1 MYKGLTLI
9 ATLVLLSMGIA
20 RAEGPSPTSIEA
32 ARSLVTTLKLADQ
45 YKALLPGILASLRP
59 VLSQDRPEIERD
71 FDAMAPVVLGTYEK
85 YYGSM
90 LESAVALYANTFTA
104 DELRAIDA
112 FYRSAAGQKY
122 LEKSHDLAQQSQQ
135 FTDEVS
141 RKATEDLKARMTQ
154 SLREKGHKF

>member
-1 MYKGLTLI
+1 MYKGLTLV
-9 ATLVLLSMGIA
+9 ATLVLLLMGVA
-20 RAEGPSPTSIEA
+20 RAESPPPASIEA

-45 YKALLPGILASLRP
+45 YKALLPGILSSLRP

-71 FDAMAPVVLGTYEK
+71 FDAMAPIVLETYQK
-85 YYGSM
+85 YYSSM
-90 LESAVALYANTFTA
+90 LDSAVALYANTFTA

-112 FYRSAAGQKY
+112 FYRTGAGQKY

-135 FTDEVS
+135 FNDEIS